1 MPAQRL
7 PPGLVGLKLAEAHMP
22 RMEGLRLERVRASKQ
37 YRDGTFHNT
46 SGARP
51 ALQGNSLSVLG
62 EFFFG
67 SRARVPQGPLPVESP
82 LASWAEPISTG
93 LRITWLGHS

>member
-1 MPAQRL
+1 MPL
-7 PPGLVGLKLAEAHMP
+7 LS
-22 RMEGLRLERVRASKQ
+22 GLRLERARASKQ

-51 ALQGNSLSVLG
+51 QMQLKGNALGMMG

-67 SRARVPQGPLPVESP
+67 GRDRTPTPVRAS
-82 LASWAEPISTG
+82 
-93 LRITWLGHS
+93 LG